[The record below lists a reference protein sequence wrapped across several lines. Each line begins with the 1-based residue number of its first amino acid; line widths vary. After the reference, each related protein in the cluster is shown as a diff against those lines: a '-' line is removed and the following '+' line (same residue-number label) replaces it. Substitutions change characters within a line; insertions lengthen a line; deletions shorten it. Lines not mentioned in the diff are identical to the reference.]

1 MNSHIK
7 SERRTLLLKIFL
19 PIVFVVGAIVFTII
33 LITFKPEPEKNEL
46 VRMLPK
52 VEVKALQLEPLSLTI
67 DSQGTIQ
74 PRTETVL
81 TAEVSGVIEYVSP
94 KLFAGSFFKKGDVL
108 IEMDKVEYTAALAN
122 AKSMRASARLAY
134 AQEESLSEQAQ
145 LDWKELGRGQPNDLV
160 LRKPQLEKAASDIE
174 SAEAGVIVAERNLS
188 KTTVRAPYDGRV
200 HTKFVD
206 VGQTVNG
213 RTTQLA
219 RIFAVDIAEVRLP
232 ISSEDVAFI
241 DLPEVSRKG
250 RSTSNESN
258 VFLSSQF
265 GNKSWNWIGTIDR
278 VEGVIDIATR
288 QIYIV
293 ARVEDPYEQSI
304 NPDRPPLNVGQF
316 VSAQISGKNLGP
328 GFVIPRSALKP
339 GNLVWIID
347 ENDQLQ
353 ITPVEVVKA
362 EVNEAYITAGLK
374 NGDRLCVT
382 QLGIVIDGMEV
393 EVYEEDS
400 AELMGSEL

>member
-1 MNSHIK
+1 MDSHLK
-7 SERRTLLLKIFL
+7 SERGTLLLKILL
-19 PIVFVVGAIVFTII
+19 PILFVAGS
-33 LITFKPEPEKNEL
+33 ITFTVTLINLKPEPEKKEL
-46 VRMLPK
+46 IRLLPK
-52 VEVKALQLEPLSLTI
+52 VEVRTLRAEPLSLTI
-67 DSQGTIQ
+67 ESQGTIQ
-74 PRTETVL
+74 PRTDTVL
-81 TAEVSGVIEYVSP
+81 TAEVSGVIEMVSP
-94 KLFAGSFFKKGDVL
+94 KLFSGSFFKKGDVL
-108 IEMDKVEYTAALAN
+108 IEMNKVEYTAALAS

-134 AQEESLSEQAQ
+134 AQEKSLSEQAE

-206 VGQTVNG
+206 IGQSVNG

-219 RIFAVDIAEVRLP
+219 RVFAVDVAEVRLP

-241 DLPEVSRKG
+241 DLPEVSQDG
-250 RSTSNESN
+250 RTSSTELN
-258 VFLSSQF
+258 VLLSSQF

-278 VEGVIDIATR
+278 LEGVIDSSTR
-288 QIYIV
+288 QIYLV
-293 ARVEDPYEQSI
+293 VRVENPYGQSN

-316 VSAQISGKNLGP
+316 VSAQISGKHLGP
-328 GFVIPRSALKP
+328 GFIIPRSALKP

-347 ENDQLQ
+347 ENNQLH

-362 EVNEAYITAGLK
+362 EVNEAYITSGLK
-374 NGDRLCVT
+374 NGDRLCIT

-393 EVYEEDS
+393 EVHEEDS
-400 AELMGSEL
+400 AMQMGSGL

>member
-1 MNSHIK
+1 MNSQLK
-7 SERRTLLLKIFL
+7 SERKNILLKILL
-19 PIVFVVGAIVFTII
+19 PIVFVVGAVVFTVIVI
-33 LITFKPEPEKNEL
+33 KLKGEPEKKEL
-46 VRMLPK
+46 VRVLPK
-52 VEVKALQLEPLSLTI
+52 VEVMRLQSEPLSLTI
-67 DSQGTIQ
+67 ESQGTIQ
-74 PRTETVL
+74 PRTDTVL
-81 TAEVSGVIEYVSP
+81 TAEVSGVIEFVSP

-108 IEMDKVEYTAALAN
+108 IEMDKVEYSAALAN

-145 LDWKELGRGQPNDLV
+145 LDWKELGRGQANDLV

-174 SAEAGVIVAERNLS
+174 SAEAGVIVAKRNLS

-219 RIFAVDIAEVRLP
+219 RIFAVDVAEVRLP
-232 ISSEDVAFI
+232 ISSEDLAFI
-241 DLPEVSRKG
+241 DLPQVSQSG
-250 RSTSNESN
+250 QFNSTESN

-265 GNKSWNWIGTIDR
+265 GNKSWNWMGVIDR
-278 VEGVIDIATR
+278 VEGVIDTATR
-288 QIYIV
+288 QVYLV
-293 ARVEDPYEQSI
+293 ARIENPYGQS
-304 NPDRPPLNVGQF
+304 NHSDRPPLNVGQY

-347 ENDQLQ
+347 ENNQLK
-353 ITPVEVVKA
+353 ITPVVVAKA
-362 EVNEAYITAGLK
+362 EVKEAFISAGLK
-374 NGDRLCVT
+374 NGDRLCLT
-382 QLGIVIDGMEV
+382 PLGIAIDGMEV
-393 EVYEEDS
+393 EVFDDAS
-400 AELMGSEL
+400 AKQMGSEL

>member
-1 MNSHIK
+1 MDSHLK
-7 SERRTLLLKIFL
+7 SERGNILLKILL
-19 PIVFVVGAIVFTII
+19 PIVFVLGATAFTVI
-33 LITFKPEPEKNEL
+33 LIVLKPEPEKKEL
-46 VRMLPK
+46 VRMLPG
-52 VEVKALQLEPLSLTI
+52 VEVMTLQVEPLSLTI
-67 DSQGTIQ
+67 ESQGTIQ

-122 AKSMRASARLAY
+122 AKSMRATARLAY

-206 VGQTVNG
+206 VGQTVNA

-219 RIFAVDIAEVRLP
+219 RIFAVDVAEVRLP

-241 DLPEVSRKG
+241 DLPEVSQDG
-250 RSTSNESN
+250 RSTSTDSN

-265 GNKSWNWIGTIDR
+265 GNKSWNWMGVIDR
-278 VEGVIDIATR
+278 LEGVIDISTR
-288 QIYIV
+288 QIYLV
-293 ARVEDPYEQSI
+293 ARVEDPYGQSI

-316 VSAQISGKNLGP
+316 VSAKISGKDLGP

-347 ENDQLQ
+347 ENDQLK
-353 ITPVEVVKA
+353 ITPVEVAKA
-362 EVNEAYITAGLK
+362 EVNEAYITTGLK
-374 NGDRLCVT
+374 NGDRLCIT

-393 EVYEEDS
+393 EVHEENS
-400 AELMGSEL
+400 AKQMGSEL